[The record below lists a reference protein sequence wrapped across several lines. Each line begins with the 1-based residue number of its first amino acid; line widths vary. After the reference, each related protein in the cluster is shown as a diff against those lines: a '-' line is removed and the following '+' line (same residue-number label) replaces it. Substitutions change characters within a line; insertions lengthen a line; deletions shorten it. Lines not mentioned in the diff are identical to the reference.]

1 MRHIFNNG
9 IAAVF
14 LGMFL
19 VFSLVVFSDQAS
31 AYSFNENSGLIK
43 TGDSAGYPAGD
54 LSSGSE
60 NRLAEK
66 VGYYI
71 SIVLSFVGVLFLGLT
86 IYGGYRWMM
95 ANGNDSDVALAKK
108 IITRALVG
116 LVVVLSAYAITSFV
130 SNSFKGDLIQQ

>member
-19 VFSLVVFSDQAS
+19 VVSLAVFANQAS

-43 TGDSAGYPAGD
+43 TGDSAGYSAGD

-95 ANGNDSDVALAKK
+95 ANGNDSDVTLAKK